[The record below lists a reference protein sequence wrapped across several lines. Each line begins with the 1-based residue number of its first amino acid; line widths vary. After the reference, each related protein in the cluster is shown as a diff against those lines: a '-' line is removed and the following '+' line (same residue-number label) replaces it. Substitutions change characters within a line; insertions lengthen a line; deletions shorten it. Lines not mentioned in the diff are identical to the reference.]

1 MSRLLL
7 ISCSARKRSDPG
19 LLSALERYDGPAF
32 RVLRKQLRAGRP
44 AVRVLVLSAKF
55 GLIPADLPIPDYD
68 QRLTTA
74 GAERLRP
81 GVLGTL
87 RTELATATHLEI
99 GLCLSR
105 MYLNALTGFEGAV
118 PAGVRVVEIGGGLGP
133 RLTRLRDWLRSPL
146 PARTRRR

>member
-1 MSRLLL
+1 MSRLLV

-19 LLSALERYDGPAF
+19 LLPALERYDGPAF
-32 RVLRKQLRAGRP
+32 RVLRKQLRTGGP
-44 AVRVLVLSAKF
+44 GVRVLVLSAKF
-55 GLIPADLPIPDYD
+55 GLIPADFPVPDYD
-68 QRLTTA
+68 QRLTA
-74 GAERLRP
+74 EGAERLRP

-87 RTELATATHLEI
+87 RAELAAATHLEI

-105 MYLNALTGFEGAV
+105 LYLNALTGFEAAV
-118 PAGVRVVEIGGGLGP
+118 PAGVVVVEIGGGLGP

>member
-19 LLSALERYDGPAF
+19 SLPALERYDGPAF
-32 RVLRKQLRAGRP
+32 RVLRKQLRTGGS
-44 AVRVLVLSAKF
+44 VIRVLVLSAKF

-68 QRLTTA
+68 QRLTAA
-74 GAERLRP
+74 GAEQLRP
-81 GVLGTL
+81 GVLKTL
-87 RTELATATHLEI
+87 RAELAATTHIEI

-105 MYLNALTGFEGAV
+105 LYLNALAGFEAAV
-118 PAGVRVVEIGGGLGP
+118 PGGVGVVEIGGGLGP
-133 RLTRLRDWLRSPL
+133 RLSRLRDWLRSPL